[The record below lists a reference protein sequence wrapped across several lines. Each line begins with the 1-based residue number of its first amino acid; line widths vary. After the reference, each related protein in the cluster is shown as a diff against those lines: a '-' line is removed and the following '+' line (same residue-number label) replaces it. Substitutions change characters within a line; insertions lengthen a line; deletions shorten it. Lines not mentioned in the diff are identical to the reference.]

1 MGKNPA
7 NRYITYP
14 VSSILVITSK
24 RHGVHYVL
32 FDTEDYNRIKH
43 LHWNVEKDAKGKF
56 YVRNSKLKLK
66 LHRLIMETP
75 EDLVVDH
82 LNHNKRDNSIYNLE
96 WVSKQEN
103 WERAMRDLIS
113 VDQNPDTGNKGD
125 SKKNPLMFDNVDE
138 AFAWLIQND
147 TAMHNQPNLNAERV
161 KRKLMLASTNKEKY
175 ANRFWCI
182 KK

>member
-75 EDLVVDH
+75 EDSVVDH
-82 LNHNKRDNSIYNLE
+82 LNHNTLDNRKVNLKNCT
-96 WVSKQEN
+96 VREN
-103 WERAMRDLIS
+103 N
-113 VDQNPDTGNKGD
+113 QNVNPMNKYPNRTTGEYGLCCSEVTYKNGNKIYKYWRFIVQVKG
-125 SKKNPLMFDNVDE
+125 SKTRHFKTKNE
-138 AFAWLIQND
+138 ALIYRNEC
-147 TAMHNQPNLNAERV
+147 LR
-161 KRKLMLASTNKEKY
+161 KRGL
-175 ANRFWCI
+175 
-182 KK
+182 